1 MQIRIRGL
9 NHADERGAA
18 VVEFA
23 IVLPLLVMF
32 LLGII
37 QFSLMYNRQQA
48 LHAAAREGGRVA
60 AIPTST
66 QDDITAAVDAA
77 LAGTAFDS
85 ARVITISPN
94 TTQPCLD
101 NQGATVTVTVTADSD
116 LDIPFWDS
124 TSIDLTGKGSFRCE

>member
-1 MQIRIRGL
+1 MQFRSRGQERSG
-9 NHADERGAA
+9 ERGAA

-32 LLGII
+32 LLGIV

-48 LHAAAREGGRVA
+48 IHAAAREGGRVA
-60 AIPTST
+60 SLSTST
-66 QDDITAAVDAA
+66 QDDITAAVDGA
-77 LAGTAFDS
+77 LEGTVFDS

-101 NQGATVTVTVTADSD
+101 NQGATVTVTVTADSN
-116 LDIPFWDS
+116 LDIPFWDN
-124 TSIDLTGKGSFRCE
+124 TSVSLTGKGAFRCE

>member
-1 MQIRIRGL
+1 MQVRSRGQL
-9 NHADERGAA
+9 NAGERGAA

-60 AIPTST
+60 SIPTST
-66 QDDITAAVDAA
+66 QADITAAVDAA
-77 LAGTAFDS
+77 LGDTPFDS
-85 ARVITISPN
+85 GRVITISPN
-94 TTQPCLD
+94 TVAPCLD
-101 NQGATVTVTVTADSD
+101 NQGAMVTVTVTADSN
-116 LDIPFWDS
+116 LDIPFWNS
-124 TSIDLTGKGSFRCE
+124 TSLNLTGKGSFRCE